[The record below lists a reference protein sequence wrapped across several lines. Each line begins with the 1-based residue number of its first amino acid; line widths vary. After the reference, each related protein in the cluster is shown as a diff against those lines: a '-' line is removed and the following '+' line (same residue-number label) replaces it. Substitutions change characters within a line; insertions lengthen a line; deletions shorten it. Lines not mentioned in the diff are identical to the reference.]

1 MAELT
6 LTRHTAQAAPKVVT
20 VCITGEVDQHSGRSA
35 ESYVDETLASE
46 KPQHL
51 LLDLSGLSFAGTS
64 FFSSLLF
71 WREELT
77 KLGGTL
83 GLFGLQQA
91 VHSTMRMLALDRL
104 VPINDDE
111 QAALARLGKG

>member
-1 MAELT
+1 MAELSFS
-6 LTRHTAQAAPKVVT
+6 RHTVQAAPKVVT
-20 VCITGEVDQHSGRSA
+20 VCIVGEVDQHSGRSA
-35 ESYVDETLASE
+35 ETYVDETLSVE

-71 WREELT
+71 WREELL
-77 KLGGTL
+77 KGGGSL

-104 VPINDDE
+104 VPISDDE
-111 QAALARLGKG
+111 KSAVAKLKP